1 MVQREGRGCRETV
14 GVQGEGRCVVYLGRE
29 PLPALR
35 DAPAGQ
41 EVGDHLRGLA
51 DFYGLV
57 SQ

>member
-1 MVQREGRGCRETV
+1 MQREGRGCRETV

-41 EVGDHLRGLA
+41 VVGDHLRGLA